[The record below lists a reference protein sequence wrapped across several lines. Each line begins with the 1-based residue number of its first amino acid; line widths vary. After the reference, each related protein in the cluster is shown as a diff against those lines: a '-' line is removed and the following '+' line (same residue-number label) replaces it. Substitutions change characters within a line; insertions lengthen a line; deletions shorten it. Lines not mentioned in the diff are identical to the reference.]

1 MVPSVS
7 AAEHIIRKTAFV
19 PGIVMCSPV
28 CEGRR
33 YGVGAPAGRRTRGS
47 VDFFV
52 SDLAGDEEG
61 IAESLRVRMG
71 SDAAAV
77 VAIMDDACMVAV

>member
-1 MVPSVS
+1 
-7 AAEHIIRKTAFV
+7 
-19 PGIVMCSPV
+19 
-28 CEGRR
+28 
-33 YGVGAPAGRRTRGS
+33 

-52 SDLAGDEEG
+52 SDLAREEEG